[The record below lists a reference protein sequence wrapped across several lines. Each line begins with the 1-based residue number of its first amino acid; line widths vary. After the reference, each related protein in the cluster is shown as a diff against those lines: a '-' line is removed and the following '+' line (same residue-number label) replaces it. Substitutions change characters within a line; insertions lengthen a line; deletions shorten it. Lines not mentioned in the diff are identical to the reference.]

1 VWDREK
7 AANWSELRRSILRH
21 WPIFLY
27 LVALM
32 TMMNLSSHGTQDLYP
47 TFLQRDRGLG
57 VDKRSELTAISMV
70 GAIIGGI
77 VFGFL
82 SDRVGRRKAMVWAF
96 AGAILMIPFW
106 ALPEKLWM
114 LMAGAFALQFMVQGA
129 WGIIPAH
136 ISELS
141 PPGIRGFMPGF
152 AYQVGNL
159 IAAYIAILET
169 RSARHFGYGKTLS
182 VSAVIIFVIA
192 AIVTSLGR
200 ERRAVEFASGV
211 VTAV

>member
-1 VWDREK
+1 
-7 AANWSELRRSILRH
+7 
-21 WPIFLY
+21 
-27 LVALM
+27 
-32 TMMNLSSHGTQDLYP
+32 
-47 TFLQRDRGLG
+47 
-57 VDKRSELTAISMV
+57 
-70 GAIIGGI
+70 
-77 VFGFL
+77 
-82 SDRVGRRKAMVWAF
+82 MVWAF

-106 ALPEKLWM
+106 ALPTKLWM

-159 IAAYIAILET
+159 IAACIAILQT
-169 RSARHFGYGKTLS
+169 RSAKHFGYGKTLAL
-182 VSAVIIFVIA
+182 SAVVIFAIA

-200 ERRAVEFASGV
+200 ERRAVTFARVAPTEG
-211 VTAV
+211 